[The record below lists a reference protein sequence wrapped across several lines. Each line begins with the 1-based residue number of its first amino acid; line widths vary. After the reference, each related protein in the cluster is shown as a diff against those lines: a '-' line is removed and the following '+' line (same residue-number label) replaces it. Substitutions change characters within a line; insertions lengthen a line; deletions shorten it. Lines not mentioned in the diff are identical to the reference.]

1 MRKLITL
8 ALGASLLTVSACS
21 HTEKVAT
28 VKPTDS
34 AMSCADITKEFAD
47 LDTVMKEAK
56 KNKGASGANIAA
68 AVFFWPA
75 AVGNYMDAKDSEE
88 LVAERREKLA
98 EMGTA
103 KGCS

>member
-1 MRKLITL
+1 MKKLITL

-34 AMSCADITKEFAD
+34 KMTCADIKTEYAD
-47 LDTVMKEAK
+47 LDTVMSEAK
-56 KNKGASGANIAA
+56 KNKGASGKNIAA

-75 AVGNYMDAKDSEE
+75 AVGNYVDAKDAEE
-88 LVAERREKLA
+88 LVEERRRKLA
-98 EMGTA
+98 EMGNA
-103 KGCS
+103 KGC

>member
-28 VKPTDS
+28 VKPTDNK
-34 AMSCADITKEFAD
+34 MSCADITKEYAD
-47 LDTVMKEAK
+47 LDTVMRQAK

-88 LVAERREKLA
+88 LVEERRRKLT
-98 EMGTA
+98 EMSQE
-103 KGCS
+103 KGC

>member
-1 MRKLITL
+1 MKKL
-8 ALGASLLTVSACS
+8 ALIALSASVLLTSACS

-34 AMSCADITKEFAD
+34 KMSCSDINKEFSD
-47 LDTVMKEAK
+47 LDTVMREAK

-88 LVAERREKLA
+88 LVAERRRVL
-98 EMGTA
+98 TDLSVS
-103 KGCS
+103 KGC